1 MSFGETFTIESSSS
15 PQLRNPK
22 TAYIGTTFSIGTD
35 VEKAIEEMLEE
46 NDIEVDTSE
55 RNLIYTGNIVNTN
68 TTASN
73 IDIDGTLQNITE
85 GDIIYNQDGKL
96 IGKTVAP
103 AGGADITIEDIF
115 YKPIKNDEITKYER
129 KPHILNTNFTDQDIF
144 SAINY

>member
-1 MSFGETFTIESSSS
+1 
-15 PQLRNPK
+15 
-22 TAYIGTTFSIGTD
+22 
-35 VEKAIEEMLEE
+35 MLEE

-55 RNLIYTGNIVNTN
+55 RNLIYTGNIVNAN

-103 AGGADITIEDIF
+103 AGGADNTIEDIF
-115 YKPIKNDEITKYER
+115 
-129 KPHILNTNFTDQDIF
+129 
-144 SAINY
+144 